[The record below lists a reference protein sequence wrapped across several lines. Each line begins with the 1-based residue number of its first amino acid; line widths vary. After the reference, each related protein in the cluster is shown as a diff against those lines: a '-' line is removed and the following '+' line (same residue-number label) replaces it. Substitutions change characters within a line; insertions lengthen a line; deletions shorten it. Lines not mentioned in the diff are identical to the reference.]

1 MSSDVVLLADV
12 TLASAE
18 TVVSGFYMEGVAAR
32 LYTAMSLLIL
42 LVLYLQ
48 NGTCL
53 F

>member
-1 MSSDVVLLADV
+1 MSSDVLLADV
-12 TLASAE
+12 MLASAE
-18 TVVSGFYMEGVAAR
+18 TVVSGFYTEGAVAR